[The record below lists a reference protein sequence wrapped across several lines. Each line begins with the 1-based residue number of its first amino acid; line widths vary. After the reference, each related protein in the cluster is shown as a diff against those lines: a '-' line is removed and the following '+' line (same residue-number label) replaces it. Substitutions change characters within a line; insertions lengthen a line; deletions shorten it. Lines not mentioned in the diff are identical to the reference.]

1 MSRHP
6 MQRSKPPRES
16 ANSEQYIQFI
26 AESAAPKAIMLEDI
40 KKATLED
47 ATLQEAIRMIRE
59 NRWHKINEIENP
71 HIDKDELKMLR
82 NVKDELTVSSQNDVL
97 LRNTR
102 IVIPR
107 KLRPDAISLAHIGH
121 QGLVKTK
128 SLLREKV
135 WFPLIDSLVK
145 KEIDSCIPCQA
156 SGREKP
162 PQPLCMSSLP
172 EENFEKVYI
181 DFLGPLSSGES
192 LLVVLDGRSRY
203 PIAEIQMKTDAPAL
217 IPRLDQIFALFGIPK
232 EVVSDNGPLSK
243 VMKSRNL

>member
-1 MSRHP
+1 
-6 MQRSKPPRES
+6 
-16 ANSEQYIQFI
+16 
-26 AESAAPKAIMLEDI
+26 
-40 KKATLED
+40 
-47 ATLQEAIRMIRE
+47 MIRD

-181 DFLGPLSSGES
+181 DFLGPLPSGES
-192 LLVVLDGRSRY
+192 LLVVLDGSIDISIYKVRSS
-203 PIAEIQMKTDAPAL
+203 PIACNENKRYHDYSTE
-217 IPRLDQIFALFGIPK
+217 RKFY
-232 EVVSDNGPLSK
+232 DNSQPIVLQT
-243 VMKSRNL
+243 R